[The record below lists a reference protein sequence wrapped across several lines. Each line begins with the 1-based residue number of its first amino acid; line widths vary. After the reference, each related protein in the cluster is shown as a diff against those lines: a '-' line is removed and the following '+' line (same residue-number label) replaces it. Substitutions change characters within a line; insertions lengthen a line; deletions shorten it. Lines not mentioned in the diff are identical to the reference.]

1 MQEYEHVTQV
11 QVHIE
16 AHEGNQITLTPNQT
30 LMGKWG
36 MSHSPFAILT
46 SFLNFLMVVKGPCFK
61 KVALS
66 KLSVGH
72 KAVLLAKTHGCT
84 TFLKVSPYSS
94 EY

>member
-46 SFLNFLMVVKGPCFK
+46 S
-61 KVALS
+61 
-66 KLSVGH
+66 SVQFE
-72 KAVLLAKTHGCT
+72 VQCL
-84 TFLKVSPYSS
+84 
-94 EY
+94 